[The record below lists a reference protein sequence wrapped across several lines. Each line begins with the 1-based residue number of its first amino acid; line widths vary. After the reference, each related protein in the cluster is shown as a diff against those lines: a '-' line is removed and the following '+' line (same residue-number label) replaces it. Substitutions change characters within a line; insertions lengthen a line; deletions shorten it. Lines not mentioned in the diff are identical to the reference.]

1 MKKKHPHGLTF
12 EDALKYED
20 QELARFLYKGA
31 APAEQAEMNL
41 RWRKEHRYPLVREE
55 RIDELLDISPG
66 RNFDE
71 AAFQR
76 LEQDVEAA
84 GIHVPTDE
92 ECRGMDPRP
101 LNRPMAMLKALMD
114 AKQDALLERLLQAG
128 LDLNKSMYD
137 RTGEATWPLD
147 IACDYYPQ
155 FVPMFLKHGADP
167 NGDGYWNIPLI
178 SAGIGEDVETINL
191 LLAAGADP
199 KLVSPAGWTLLGLAV
214 NFEMDELVYRLLEM
228 GVDANGGY
236 DVEEY
241 LPLADAIFLQR
252 TDYVERLLDAGA
264 SPFLVTASDV
274 TPGND
279 GQTPLHEAEEWLP
292 RAENPQELETAQRI
306 VDAIYSRFPDIDRLP
321 HIESWREES
330 EQKHAYMNAALWNAS
345 AYGLR
350 EGAFSL
356 LEYCGADA
364 SACNKASVPALAV
377 AAQRGHAG
385 VVYELLCYGADPAT
399 AAPMPTAR
407 QAFTAEVRRLLRV
420 FEGGFAEKS

>member
-1 MKKKHPHGLTF
+1 MKTIHPPGLTF
-12 EDALKYED
+12 EDALKYRDLEF
-20 QELARFLYKGA
+20 ARQLLKDA
-31 APAEQAEMNL
+31 APAEQAEMKR
-41 RWRKEHRYPLVREE
+41 RWREAHRFPLVRGECMN
-55 RIDELLDISPG
+55 ELLDISPG
-66 RNFDE
+66 RDFDD
-71 AAFQR
+71 AAFRQ
-76 LEQDVEAA
+76 LVQDVEAA

-92 ECRGMDPRP
+92 ECRAMDPRP
-101 LNRPMAMLKALMD
+101 INRPAAMLKVLME

-128 LDLNKSMYD
+128 LDLNKSMYA
-137 RTGEATWPLD
+137 RTGEETWPLD
-147 IACDYYPQ
+147 IACNYYPHL
-155 FVPMFLKHGADP
+155 VPMFLKHGADP

-236 DVEEY
+236 DTEEY
-241 LPLADAIFLQR
+241 VPLFNAIFLQR
-252 TDYVERLLDAGA
+252 ADYVERLLDAGA
-264 SPFLVTASDV
+264 SPFLVTASDIN
-274 TPGND
+274 PDDD
-279 GQTPLHEAEEWLP
+279 GLTPLHEAEEWLP

-321 HIESWREES
+321 HIEDWDEDS

-345 AYGLR
+345 AYGVQ

-356 LEYCGADA
+356 LKYCGADA
-364 SACNKASVPALAV
+364 SACNKAGVPALAV

-385 VVYELLCYGADPAT
+385 VVYELLCHGADPAT

-407 QAFTAEVRRLLRV
+407 QAFTAEVRHLLRV
-420 FEGGFAEKS
+420 FEET